1 MMRAGMDRGR
11 TGPGAGE
18 SGGHGFPCRLQRLR
32 ERRRMDRKAL
42 GECCGLSKN
51 MIGMYER
58 GEKEPSV
65 RSLME
70 IADFFEVSTDYLLGR
85 KSFF

>member
-1 MMRAGMDRGR
+1 MPQMG
-11 TGPGAGE
+11 GE
-18 SGGHGFPCRLQRLR
+18 FPSRLRRLR
-32 ERRRMDRKAL
+32 ERRRMNRKVL

-58 GEKEPSV
+58 GEKEPSIKALV
-65 RSLME
+65 E

-85 KSFF
+85 QNFL

>member
-1 MMRAGMDRGR
+1 MTND
-11 TGPGAGE
+11 
-18 SGGHGFPCRLQRLR
+18 FPHRLKRLR
-32 ERRRMDRKAL
+32 ERRRMSRHAL
-42 GECCGLSKN
+42 SECCKLSRN

-65 RSLME
+65 RALVE

-85 KSFF
+85 QNFL